1 MLERIRE
8 VEKTF
13 NFQIST
19 IIKPV
24 NEQLNEM
31 TTKLD
36 LLTSKIETLDTYF
49 NEYKIKV
56 DKVDEF
62 LQFKNKTLDQITSHE
77 LRINTMSND
86 ISNMRIKYDKL
97 FLDNL
102 TVPGFIGEF
111 CKFKTIR
118 DYLDNNIKEMNVLNS
133 FRNDSLL
140 EFKSYNR
147 KIENLV
153 KQFTGSLD
161 NFGDRQNNILKDIK
175 IEIHNIVEKEIV
187 KLTEK
192 VEEVK
197 MNNTKEAKI
206 LEEKSNHLLKVSKET
221 LDFKQ
226 KLTDYFKENMK
237 SINNDF
243 EEIRLNITDFN
254 EEYNNIKSKFEE
266 IINFVK
272 DFNIQKYTNNKKDD
286 LPLKKRTLI
295 KQKTVNFRSK
305 QNDEFILMS
314 KRNDNNN
321 NDLSNI
327 LEKKNIKI
335 TENEKKKASSSKK
348 VPDINMISEIE
359 IEDKSESNK
368 TKLEKIKKPEIEKES
383 VKIKQNI
390 KNENE
395 ENIKPINK
403 KTQQII
409 KKPIELENKKKENI
423 SSFSKKLKIDILNK
437 LNTEKAFSSS
447 EEGDNDYSPIIL
459 PKYLNKK
466 LNEQRDII
474 NNKEK
479 IIQTPI
485 KHFSDVTSNNISIK
499 KKKDNAQNTIKS
511 KEIIDEI
518 EKKKYEKELSKKDF
532 EELELKKHIINLRL
546 KAKGDKSFG
555 TTVMRDFNNNT
566 YNNYMTNTNSYFYP
580 HKKINI
586 MFKTNETW
594 NSNRKNKDII
604 DCDNNKGRKHNKI
617 IPVSD
622 IMTNKTEVINRK
634 IDEICDLFKKNKY

>member
-1 MLERIRE
+1 MSYKEENEMLERIRE

-286 LPLKKRTLI
+286 LPLKKRTFI

-305 QNDEFILMS
+305 QNDECILMS

-327 LEKKNIKI
+327 
-335 TENEKKKASSSKK
+335 
-348 VPDINMISEIE
+348 
-359 IEDKSESNK
+359 
-368 TKLEKIKKPEIEKES
+368 
-383 VKIKQNI
+383 
-390 KNENE
+390 
-395 ENIKPINK
+395 
-403 KTQQII
+403 
-409 KKPIELENKKKENI
+409 
-423 SSFSKKLKIDILNK
+423 
-437 LNTEKAFSSS
+437 
-447 EEGDNDYSPIIL
+447 
-459 PKYLNKK
+459 
-466 LNEQRDII
+466 
-474 NNKEK
+474 
-479 IIQTPI
+479 
-485 KHFSDVTSNNISIK
+485 
-499 KKKDNAQNTIKS
+499 
-511 KEIIDEI
+511 
-518 EKKKYEKELSKKDF
+518 
-532 EELELKKHIINLRL
+532 
-546 KAKGDKSFG
+546 
-555 TTVMRDFNNNT
+555 
-566 YNNYMTNTNSYFYP
+566 
-580 HKKINI
+580 
-586 MFKTNETW
+586 
-594 NSNRKNKDII
+594 
-604 DCDNNKGRKHNKI
+604 
-617 IPVSD
+617 
-622 IMTNKTEVINRK
+622 
-634 IDEICDLFKKNKY
+634 